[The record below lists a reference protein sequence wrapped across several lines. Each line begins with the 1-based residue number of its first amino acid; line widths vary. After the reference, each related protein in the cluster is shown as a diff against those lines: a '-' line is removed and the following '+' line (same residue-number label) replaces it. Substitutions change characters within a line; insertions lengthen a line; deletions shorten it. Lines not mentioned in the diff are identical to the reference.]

1 MGRVAA
7 DHSGEQSR
15 LPMPRKPEQ
24 PSEFRFAID
33 AFTPSTI
40 PLLRLAEYM
49 HDFAILLGN
58 DKSVHPGDRLEEGS
72 TVLVAR
78 VERQAEPK
86 VRERLRRVRNR
97 AANDRAMEAAARLD
111 DRLAADNAKGL
122 IADPEGTAIL
132 EFPGRDRFQ
141 MPAFGPI
148 QEPGTF
154 QGVPIKIGGEN
165 DPVPVHLE
173 DGKEKHILLARRS
186 LAKQLAPHLFTSVV
200 RVEGMGR
207 WNRAANGAWEM
218 LGFMAESFQVVK
230 DGDLRKNIAEL
241 RSIDAGWK
249 QSKDPL
255 KTLNAIRRGTK

>member
-1 MGRVAA
+1 MAKK
-7 DHSGEQSR
+7 Q
-15 LPMPRKPEQ
+15 KP
-24 PSEFRFAID
+24 SCEFRLTID

-58 DKSVHPGDRLEEGS
+58 EKSVHPGERLEPGS

-78 VERQAEPK
+78 VEREAEPK
-86 VRERLRRVRNR
+86 VRERLRAVRTRN
-97 AANDRAMEAAARLD
+97 ANDRAMEAAARLD
-111 DRLAADNAKGL
+111 DRLAEDNAKGM
-122 IADPEGTAIL
+122 IADPAGTKVI

-148 QEPGTF
+148 QQAGTF

-173 DGKEKHILLARRS
+173 DGKDKHIIHARRS

-200 RVEGMGR
+200 RVEGQGR
-207 WNRAANGAWEM
+207 WNRAANGAWE
-218 LGFMAESFQVVK
+218 LLNFTAESFQVMENA
-230 DGDLRKNIAEL
+230 DLRKNIAEL
-241 RSIDAGWK
+241 RSIESGWK
-249 QSKDPL
+249 QTKDPL
-255 KTLNAIRRGTK
+255 TKLDAIRRGTE